1 MAFGLGARA
10 WLAAVL
16 TLGAVAAAG
25 AQEGMQQGTQGG
37 TQERNTAG
45 ESLPVDVSA
54 SGWYV
59 SGGVGLSRY
68 RVSNGQGGHETL
80 TGHGGKLMLGYQFR
94 RSLRLEAGAVSLGSD
109 WRTGPAIAL
118 VGAIHLG
125 DHVALL
131 GRVGAYYRRT
141 ARSEAFLGFDTHDRD
156 EKGTEPTLGIGVEWY
171 LQPRLSALLEVESYE
186 SQLKYIFDDTR
197 GADMTTLSLRYRF

>member
-1 MAFGLGARA
+1 MAFGRGARA
-10 WLAAVL
+10 WLATAL
-16 TLGAVAAAG
+16 TLGIAAAAG
-25 AQEGMQQGTQGG
+25 AQENDAAIGP
-37 TQERNTAG
+37 
-45 ESLPVDVSA
+45 LPVAVSA

-59 SGGVGLSRY
+59 SGGVGVSRY
-68 RVSNGQGGHETL
+68 RVSNGQDGHETL
-80 TGHGGKLMLGYQFR
+80 IGHGGKLMVGYQFR

-131 GRVGAYYRRT
+131 GRIGAYYRRT
-141 ARSEAFLGFDTHDRD
+141 ARSESFFGFDTREQD

-186 SQLKYIFDDTR
+186 SQLKYIFDETR
-197 GADMTTLSLRYRF
+197 GANMTTLSLRYRF

>member
-1 MAFGLGARA
+1 MAFGFGARA
-10 WLAAVL
+10 WLALAL
-16 TLGAVAAAG
+16 TMGAVAAAG
-25 AQEGMQQGTQGG
+25 AQEGTREGTREG
-37 TQERNTAG
+37 NPAG
-45 ESLPVDVSA
+45 ESLPVDGSA

-68 RVSNGQGGHETL
+68 RVSNGQDGHETL

-141 ARSEAFLGFDTHDRD
+141 ARSESFIGFDTHDRD

-171 LQPRLSALLEVESYE
+171 LQPRLSALLEIESYE
-186 SQLKYIFDDTR
+186 SRLKYIFDETR
-197 GADMTTLSLRYRF
+197 GANMTTLSLRYRF

>member
-1 MAFGLGARA
+1 MADGLGARA
-10 WLAAVL
+10 WLAVVL
-16 TLGAVAAAG
+16 TLGAAAAAG
-25 AQEGMQQGTQGG
+25 AQEG

-45 ESLPVDVSA
+45 ESLPVAGSA

-59 SGGVGLSRY
+59 SGGVGFSRY
-68 RVSNGQGGHETL
+68 HVSNGQDGHETL

-141 ARSEAFLGFDTHDRD
+141 SRSESFFGLDTGERD
-156 EKGTEPTLGIGVEWY
+156 EKGTEPTLGVGVEWY
-171 LQPRLSALLEVESYE
+171 LQPRLSALLEIESYE
-186 SQLKYIFDDTR
+186 SQLKYIFDETR
-197 GADMTTLSLRYRF
+197 GASMTTLSLRYRF